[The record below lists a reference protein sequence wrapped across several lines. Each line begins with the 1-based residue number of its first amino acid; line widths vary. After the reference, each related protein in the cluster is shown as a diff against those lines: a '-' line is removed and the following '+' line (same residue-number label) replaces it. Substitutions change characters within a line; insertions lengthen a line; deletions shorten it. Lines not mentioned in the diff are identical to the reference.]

1 MIALCIVHERRIP
14 PSLYPLLSHSFYFFP
29 SSSLSVFLS
38 SSPFLPPSLH
48 PYLYLYVFFS
58 RQCSLSSY
66 FSSSPFPVC
75 VQIYIA
81 LTFPLSLLRS
91 SFFFLPL
98 LFQPPLSLCII
109 FLGRLLNHVNGCSSP
124 PFIGVS
130 LYDSLFF
137 VFLGWGFCPI

>member
-1 MIALCIVHERRIP
+1 MKGE
-14 PSLYPLLSHSFYFFP
+14 YPLHFTPFYLTPSISFHPHLCLSVCLSLLFFLP
-29 SSSLSVFLS
+29 SSLSTSVSLS
-38 SSPFLPPSLH
+38 
-48 PYLYLYVFFS
+48 VCFFS